1 MQESVNHDGTF
12 TVKAAPERVG
22 YEFKGWTDGSGL
34 YFDGDVYVADG
45 GTITLVATW
54 EYRVL
59 TVEFLDDKGEAFE
72 TKRGA
77 LSGRRHTALPT
88 PPHLLCIRICR
99 LGFAHVG
106 FGKGNG
112 RFDGESRVRLR
123 SRRREQFCF

>member
-1 MQESVNHDGTF
+1 MTERSPSRLRPREWATSSRDGRT
-12 TVKAAPERVG
+12 
-22 YEFKGWTDGSGL
+22 GSGL
-34 YFDGDVYVADG
+34 YFDGDVYVADS

-72 TKRGA
+72 TKEVPYLGDA
-77 LSGRRHTALPT
+77 IPPSNAA
-88 PPHLLCIRICR
+88 PHLLCIRICR

-106 FGKGNG
+106 FGKSNG

-123 SRRREQFCF
+123 SRRREQLCL